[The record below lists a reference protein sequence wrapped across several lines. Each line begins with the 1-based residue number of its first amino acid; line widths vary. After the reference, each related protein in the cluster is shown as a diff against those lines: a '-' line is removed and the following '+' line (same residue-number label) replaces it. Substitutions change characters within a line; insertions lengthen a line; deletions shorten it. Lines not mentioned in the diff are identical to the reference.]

1 MDKERVPTIR
11 DLYPDLN
18 DAELAEAEDNL
29 DRYIALVAGIVE
41 RLEREGHLTPGTG
54 TLPCTP
60 PRSGGEAKSPP
71 CRDI

>member
-41 RLEREGHLTPGTG
+41 RLEREGHLT
-54 TLPCTP
+54 
-60 PRSGGEAKSPP
+60 SGIQRAAMHMRLRGA
-71 CRDI
+71 RG